1 MQQGMVQGSMS
12 GSRELN
18 EEVGRWVPWSRCVR
32 PPVLL
37 VLLMALRTGLAPGC
51 LVHADEGN
59 MSSALSTSTLFTYIR
74 ERAAREI

>member
-1 MQQGMVQGSMS
+1 
-12 GSRELN
+12 
-18 EEVGRWVPWSRCVR
+18 VR

-59 MSSALSTSTLFTYIR
+59 MSSALSTSTLFTYI
-74 ERAAREI
+74 

>member
-1 MQQGMVQGSMS
+1 
-12 GSRELN
+12 
-18 EEVGRWVPWSRCVR
+18 
-32 PPVLL
+32 VLL

-74 ERAAREI
+74 ESGQGERRYEREALEGV